1 MVWTSWKLRRL
12 ESVAPS
18 GGSGGESTFAGSDGL
33 ERRMAFEGNLET
45 MPVADLLQWASNGRY
60 TGTIRVANAEITK
73 MIYIRKGDIVSCTST
88 DPREFLGHFLV
99 SQGAID
105 ETDLQGA
112 IIDQDRHSGL
122 LGQLLVQRGA
132 ISEERLEEMLR
143 IKAEEAIFD
152 LFTWTSGQFRFIEGE
167 LPGFEMVP
175 ISLGVQGLVLE
186 GMRRLDE
193 WERISEAIP
202 SMLAVPVSVRPLL
215 EDAEDM
221 DPGCRSVLESVD
233 DDRSIE
239 DICLHTHSTEFYVC
253 DILFREIQMG
263 RIKVVRPRS
272 SVRRGET
279 AAGMS
284 GESLVKVARDHL
296 ESGEF
301 ETAIRHL
308 QAAASLEPHDRVLR
322 EKISGV
328 EGEVRERLA
337 ECGIGPTAVPEL
349 AIVIG
354 EMSELDLEP
363 SEGFILSRI
372 DGVGSLGNILKISPL
387 TEIDALL
394 VIWKLVRGGQLRL
407 K

>member
-1 MVWTSWKLRRL
+1 
-12 ESVAPS
+12 
-18 GGSGGESTFAGSDGL
+18 
-33 ERRMAFEGNLET
+33 MAFEGNLET

-167 LPGFEMVP
+167 LPGFELVP

-272 SVRRGET
+272 SVRREET
-279 AAGMS
+279 ATGMS

-322 EKISGV
+322 ETISGV

>member
-1 MVWTSWKLRRL
+1 
-12 ESVAPS
+12 
-18 GGSGGESTFAGSDGL
+18 
-33 ERRMAFEGNLET
+33 MAFEGNLET
-45 MPVADLLQWASNGRY
+45 MPVADLLQWASNGRH

-73 MIYIRKGDIVSCTST
+73 MIYIREGVIVSCTST
-88 DPREFLGHFLV
+88 APREFLGHFLV

-105 ETDLQGA
+105 EADLQGA
-112 IIDQDRHSGL
+112 IIDQDRHSGM

-132 ISEERLEEMLR
+132 ITEERLNKMLR

-152 LFTWTSGQFRFIEGE
+152 LFTWTSGQFRFIDDD
-167 LPGFEMVP
+167 LPGYELVP
-175 ISLGVQGLVLE
+175 ISLDVQGLVLE

-193 WERISEAIP
+193 WQRISEVIP

-215 EDAEDM
+215 EEAKEM

-253 DILFREIQMG
+253 DILFREVQQE
-263 RIKVVRPRS
+263 RIKIVRPRS
-272 SVRRGET
+272 SVRRDET
-279 AAGMS
+279 ATGMS
-284 GESLVKVARDHL
+284 GEALVKVARDRL
-296 ESGEF
+296 EAGEL
-301 ETAIRHL
+301 ETTIRHI

-322 EKISGV
+322 EQISGV
-328 EGEVRERLA
+328 ESDVRARLA
-337 ECGIGPTAVPEL
+337 ESGIGPTSMPEL
-349 AIVIG
+349 AIGIN
-354 EMSELDLEP
+354 ELSKLDLEP

-372 DGVGSLGNILKISPL
+372 DGVSPLGTILKISPL
-387 TEIDALL
+387 AEIDALL